1 MKTKPTKLS
10 NCCNEPVYIHS
21 MAMKCSKCNNACTI
35 AENKQSV
42 SAKRVLNQIE
52 PNGELLTTEL
62 AIKAMEVYSNIVN
75 ATIIRKVEQ
84 LQSEATVNLKTMEA
98 LDKAFQSMAQ
108 VVKDEYGEAGMT
120 NTGNKIYKKILVLT
134 KAN

>member
-1 MKTKPTKLS
+1 MTNKEPKLS

-42 SAKRVLNQIE
+42 SAEEVLNRLCKE
-52 PNGELLTTEL
+52 HENKYASFPSFVENETSLEVYELV
-62 AIKAMEVYSNIVN
+62 IKSMEAYSNIVN

-84 LQSEATVNLKTMEA
+84 LQSEATVNLKTIEQ
-98 LDKAFQSMAQ
+98 LN
-108 VVKDEYGEAGMT
+108 VT
-120 NTGNKIYKKILVLT
+120 TKKV
-134 KAN
+134 